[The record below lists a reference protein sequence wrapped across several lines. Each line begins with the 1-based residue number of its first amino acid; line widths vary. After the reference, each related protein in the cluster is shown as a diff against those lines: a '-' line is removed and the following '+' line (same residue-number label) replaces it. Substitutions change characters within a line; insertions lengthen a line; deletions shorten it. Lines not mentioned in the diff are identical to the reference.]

1 MRALMN
7 VVIALPAVWTVTMT
21 APALAQTFS
30 SGSSGADGAFTP
42 TTNTTLTL
50 PANGVFSFTTISIP
64 SGVTVRFTRN
74 AANTPVTLLATGN
87 VTIAGTL
94 DVSATNGGNVVDGT
108 FLGSNAGVGG
118 PGGFDGGSGA
128 NGVAATIGGTGL
140 GPGGGGPGAGA
151 GYAGAGGVVSPTGM
165 PGAPY
170 GNAELLPLIGGSGGG
185 GGDAALGTT
194 SAGGGG
200 GGGAVLIASSATIT
214 LTGTINARGGSGG
227 GGNNPGGGGSGGA
240 IRLVA
245 TAITGANGTLDV
257 RGGSGNS
264 GIGIASGGGSVGRL
278 RLEAYTNSALFNVN
292 AVPPSV
298 ALPSA
303 VALANGPTLTITA
316 IGGVTT
322 PAAPTASFSMPDIT
336 LPAAVPNPVT
346 LTLSGTNIPPGTAV
360 TVLVSGQTGGSTA
373 VSTTLS
379 GTMASTR
386 ATAAVTI
393 PTNRP
398 CVVSAFATFTP
409 ATAGVAPG
417 AVAVAQRAAS
427 PVWITHGHGDVAD
440 SRPR

>member
-1 MRALMN
+1 MRALLN
-7 VVIALPAVWTVTMT
+7 VAIALPLVWAITLT

-50 PANGVFSFTTISIP
+50 PANGVFNFTTISIP
-64 SGVTVRFTRN
+64 SGVIVRFTRN
-74 AANTPVTLLATGN
+74 AANTPVTLLATAS

-94 DVSATNGGNVVDGT
+94 EVSATNGGNVVDGT
-108 FLGSNAGVGG
+108 FLGSNAGAGG

-128 NGVAATIGGTGL
+128 NGVAAAIGGTGL

-151 GYAGAGGVVSPTGM
+151 GYAAAGGVVSPTGM

-200 GGGAVLIASSATIT
+200 GGGAILIASSGTIT

-245 TAITGANGTLDV
+245 TTINGANGTLDV

-264 GIGIASGGGSVGRL
+264 GIGIGSGGGSVGRL
-278 RLEAYTNSALFNVN
+278 RVEAYTNSAVLNVN
-292 AVPPSV
+292 AIAPSV

-316 IGGVTT
+316 IGGVVT

-336 LPAAVPNPVT
+336 LPAAIANPVT
-346 LTLSGTNIPPGTAV
+346 LTLTGTNIPPGT
-360 TVLVSGQTGGSTA
+360 TVIVVVNGQTGGSIA

-398 CVVSAFATFTP
+398 CVVSASATFTP
-409 ATAGVAPG
+409 VTAGIAPPTIRL
-417 AVAVAQRAAS
+417 AQR
-427 PVWITHGHGDVAD
+427 DVVD
-440 SRPR
+440 SEPR

>member
-1 MRALMN
+1 MRALLN
-7 VVIALPAVWTVTMT
+7 VAIALPLVWAITLT

-50 PANGVFSFTTISIP
+50 PANGVFNFTTISIP
-64 SGVTVRFTRN
+64 SGVIVRFTRN
-74 AANTPVTLLATGN
+74 AANTPVTLLATAS

-94 DVSATNGGNVVDGT
+94 EVSATNGGNVVDGT
-108 FLGSNAGVGG
+108 FLGSNAGAGG

-128 NGVAATIGGTGL
+128 NGVAAAIGGTGL

-151 GYAGAGGVVSPTGM
+151 GYAAAGGGVSPTGM
-165 PGAPY
+165 PGVPY

-200 GGGAVLIASSATIT
+200 GGGAILIASSGTIT
-214 LTGTINARGGSGG
+214 VTGTINARGGSGG

-245 TAITGANGTLDV
+245 TSIMGANGTLDV
-257 RGGSGNS
+257 RGGSGSS
-264 GIGIASGGGSVGRL
+264 GIGVGSGGGSVGRL
-278 RLEAYTNSALFNVN
+278 RLEAYSNTAAVNVN
-292 AVPPSV
+292 NIPPSL

-303 VALANGPTLTITA
+303 VALANGPTLTITSV
-316 IGGVTT
+316 GGVAT
-322 PAAPTASFSMPDIT
+322 PAAPGASFTAPDVT
-336 LPAAVPNPVT
+336 LPASTTNPVT
-346 LTLSGTNIPPGTAV
+346 VALAGVNIPPGTAV
-360 TVLVSGQTGGSTA
+360 LIAVNGQTGGNPVT
-373 VSTTLS
+373 STTLS
-379 GTMASTR
+379 GSLTYATVPAS
-386 ATAAVTI
+386 VPI

-398 CVVSAFATFTP
+398 SVVSASATFTLV
-409 ATAGVAPG
+409 ATGGAPLYMDG
-417 AVAVAQRAAS
+417 QLVV
-427 PVWITHGHGDVAD
+427 

>member
-1 MRALMN
+1 MRALMT
-7 VVIALPAVWTVTMT
+7 VAIALPFVWTVTMA
-21 APALAQTFS
+21 APGLAQTFS

-50 PANGVFSFTTISIP
+50 PASGVFNFTTISIP

-74 AANTPVTLLATGN
+74 AANTPVTLVATGN

-118 PGGFDGGSGA
+118 PGGFDGGGGA
-128 NGVAATIGGTGL
+128 NGVAATIGGSGL
-140 GPGGGGPGAGA
+140 GPGGGGSGAGA
-151 GYAGAGGVVSPTGM
+151 GYAAAGGVVSPTGT

-170 GNAELLPLIGGSGGG
+170 GNVELLPLIGGSGGG

-200 GGGAVLIASSATIT
+200 GGGAILIASSGTIT
-214 LTGTINARGGSGG
+214 LTGTINARGGGGG

-240 IRLVA
+240 IRLIA
-245 TAITGANGTLDV
+245 TTITGANGTLDV

-264 GIGIASGGGSVGRL
+264 GIGIASGGGSVGRV
-278 RLEAYTNSALFNVN
+278 RLEAYTNSALLNVN
-292 AVPPSV
+292 AVAPSV

-303 VALANGPTLTITA
+303 VALANGPALTITT
-316 IGGVTT
+316 IGGVAT
-322 PAAPTASFSMPDIT
+322 PAAPTASFSVPDIT
-336 LPAAVPNPVT
+336 LPAAIANPVT
-346 LTLSGTNIPPGTAV
+346 LTLSGTNIPPGTVV
-360 TVLVSGQTGGSTA
+360 TVVVNGQTGGSTA

-398 CVVSAFATFTP
+398 CVVSASATFTP
-409 ATAGVAPG
+409 ATAGTAP
-417 AVAVAQRAAS
+417 ATIALAQRAPS
-427 PVWITHGHGDVAD
+427 PGFIAHGHGDAVD
-440 SRPR
+440 TGSR

>member
-1 MRALMN
+1 MRALMI
-7 VVIALPAVWTVTMT
+7 VAIALPLVWTVTMT
-21 APALAQTFS
+21 ASALAQTFS

-42 TTNTTLTL
+42 TTNTTLTP
-50 PANGVFSFTTISIP
+50 PANGVFNFTTISIP

-87 VTIAGTL
+87 VTIVGTL
-94 DVSATNGGNVVDGT
+94 DVSAANGGSVVDGT
-108 FLGSNAGVGG
+108 FLGSNAGAGG

-128 NGVAATIGGTGL
+128 NGVAATVGGTGL

-151 GYAGAGGVVSPTGM
+151 GYAATGGIVSPTGT

-185 GGDAALGTT
+185 GGDATLGTT

-200 GGGAVLIASSATIT
+200 GGGAILIASSGTIT

-240 IRLVA
+240 IRLIA
-245 TAITGANGTLDV
+245 TTITGAGGTLDV

-264 GIGIASGGGSVGRL
+264 GIGIASGGGSVGRV
-278 RLEAYTNSALFNVN
+278 RLEAYTNSAIVNVN

-303 VALANGPTLTITA
+303 VALANGPTLTITT
-316 IGGVTT
+316 IGGVAT
-322 PAAPTASFSMPDIT
+322 PATPTASFSAPDVT
-336 LPAAVPNPVT
+336 LPAAIANPVT
-346 LTLSGTNIPPGTAV
+346 LTLSGTNIPPGTPV
-360 TVLVSGQTGGSTA
+360 TVVVSGQTGGSIA
-373 VSTTLS
+373 VSTTLG
-379 GTMASTR
+379 GTLASTR

-398 CVVSAFATFTP
+398 CVVTASATFTP
-409 ATAGVAPG
+409 LTGGITPVT
-417 AVAVAQRAAS
+417 VAVAQRAAS
-427 PVWITHGHGDVAD
+427 PAWITHGQGDVVD

>member
-1 MRALMN
+1 MRALLN
-7 VVIALPAVWTVTMT
+7 VAIALPLVWAITLT

-50 PANGVFSFTTISIP
+50 PANGVFNFTTISIP
-64 SGVTVRFTRN
+64 SGVIVRFTRN
-74 AANTPVTLLATGN
+74 AANTPVTLLATAS

-94 DVSATNGGNVVDGT
+94 EVSATNGGNVVDGT
-108 FLGSNAGVGG
+108 FLGSNAGAGG

-128 NGVAATIGGTGL
+128 NGVAAAVGGTGL

-151 GYAGAGGVVSPTGM
+151 GYAAAGGVVSPTGM

-170 GNAELLPLIGGSGGG
+170 GNAELLPLIGGAGGG

-200 GGGAVLIASSATIT
+200 GGGAILIASS
-214 LTGTINARGGSGG
+214 GTINARGGSGG

-245 TAITGANGTLDV
+245 TTINGANGTLDV

-264 GIGIASGGGSVGRL
+264 GIGIGSGGGSVGRL
-278 RLEAYTNSALFNVN
+278 RVEAYTNSAVLNVN
-292 AVPPSV
+292 AIAPSV

-316 IGGVTT
+316 IGGVVT

-336 LPAAVPNPVT
+336 LPAAIANPVT
-346 LTLSGTNIPPGTAV
+346 LTLTGTNIPPGT
-360 TVLVSGQTGGSTA
+360 TVIVVVNGQTGGSIA

-398 CVVSAFATFTP
+398 CVVSASATFTP
-409 ATAGVAPG
+409 VTAGIAPLT
-417 AVAVAQRAAS
+417 VRLAQR
-427 PVWITHGHGDVAD
+427 DVVD
-440 SRPR
+440 SESR